1 MHTYIHDLSLLLP
14 TFFPSGLSL
23 PLIQGFATFKKRNQN
38 WSDSSLSGTLVFLPF
53 EFQVLS
59 TADEQLSQGPSD
71 IAQVSS
77 WCQQTSLRN
86 SWKGGSLC
94 LPPAPHSFLPGP
106 APPHS
111 AIPPPPAELTDLQSG
126 LPAPTPGAARG
137 HSCCPFPLPQIP
149 WLYVSLIL
157 KPSFHSLVKN
167 KPIRTHS
174 TQVAVLI

>member
-23 PLIQGFATFKKRNQN
+23 PLIQGFAAFKKLNQN

-59 TADEQLSQGPSD
+59 TADEQLSQGPPD

-106 APPHS
+106 ALPTVPSPLPRQSSQASSLACQPPHLGLHG
-111 AIPPPPAELTDLQSG
+111 ATPAAHFRCQRF
-126 LPAPTPGAARG
+126 PG
-137 HSCCPFPLPQIP
+137 SMSPWFINPLFKQI
-149 WLYVSLIL
+149 
-157 KPSFHSLVKN
+157 
-167 KPIRTHS
+167 
-174 TQVAVLI
+174 A

>member
-23 PLIQGFATFKKRNQN
+23 PLIQGFATFKKLNQN
-38 WSDSSLSGTLVFLPF
+38 LSDSSLSGTLVFLPF

-59 TADEQLSQGPSD
+59 TADEQLSQGPPD

-86 SWKGGSLC
+86 SWKGGRLC
-94 LPPAPHSFLPGP
+94 LPQAPHSFPPGP
-106 APPHS
+106 AFPTV
-111 AIPPPPAELTDLQSG
+111 PPPPPPLVELTDLQSG

-137 HSCCPFPLPQIP
+137 HSYCPFPLPQIP
-149 WLYVSLIL
+149 
-157 KPSFHSLVKN
+157 
-167 KPIRTHS
+167 
-174 TQVAVLI
+174 